1 VISGAMLYGSTVANA
16 QQATT
21 AVPLPPQ
28 TTQPGQD
35 AIPSQDLQNQGQDQ
49 QYGLDQAPQDTQP
62 GNQLDQQ
69 QTDPSRTLD
78 QQRTDGA
85 ATQPDRSMMRDAQ
98 QPAEQGRMDGRP
110 GELGVYM
117 LQSAGPGVAIAQIAG
132 GSAAEAA
139 GLLAGDVIL
148 QINNQAVEEP
158 RQITRIIRAT
168 PAGEIVAL
176 RILRDGQEQDV
187 QATLQTGRFSNRV
200 AFRGSDSQVISGD
213 LSSRTQRLEEQLS
226 MVLREL
232 QQLRQEVMQ
241 LRAAHPGTATEQAG
255 FESQLEQGSTQ
266 QPGVPPQQD
275 TRPGAG
281 QSPGQPTTTDTDTG
295 LPF

>member
-1 VISGAMLYGSTVANA
+1 
-16 QQATT
+16 
-21 AVPLPPQ
+21 
-28 TTQPGQD
+28 
-35 AIPSQDLQNQGQDQ
+35 
-49 QYGLDQAPQDTQP
+49 
-62 GNQLDQQ
+62 
-69 QTDPSRTLD
+69 
-78 QQRTDGA
+78 
-85 ATQPDRSMMRDAQ
+85 MMRDTQ

-110 GELGVYM
+110 GELGVYL
-117 LQSAGPGVAIAQIAG
+117 LQGAGPGVAIAQIAG

-232 QQLRQEVMQ
+232 QQLRQELMQ
-241 LRAAHPGTATEQAG
+241 LRAARPGTATEQAG

-281 QSPGQPTTTDTDTG
+281 QSPGQPTTETDTG